1 MNREHDSVTEL
12 VARARDG
19 EVEAFEV
26 LYRSHQA
33 GVYTFIL
40 SQVREAELAADLT
53 QQAFVRAWESL
64 RRLREPGAFK
74 GWLYRIASNLIL
86 DEVKSGRSRLEVAA
100 SALGE
105 EDPTATTPAAL
116 DDGGNPEAMLESA
129 ELRQAVWAAL
139 NELSPEHRA
148 AVVMHHVEG
157 MGVSEI
163 AKAVGVR
170 PGTIMSR
177 LARAREALR
186 KSLSQYVEATD
197 EGM

>member
-1 MNREHDSVTEL
+1 
-12 VARARDG
+12 
-19 EVEAFEV
+19 
-26 LYRSHQA
+26 
-33 GVYTFIL
+33 
-40 SQVREAELAADLT
+40 
-53 QQAFVRAWESL
+53 
-64 RRLREPGAFK
+64 
-74 GWLYRIASNLIL
+74 
-86 DEVKSGRSRLEVAA
+86 
-100 SALGE
+100 
-105 EDPTATTPAAL
+105 
-116 DDGGNPEAMLESA
+116 
-129 ELRQAVWAAL
+129 L

-148 AVVMHHVEG
+148 AVVMHHLEG